1 MSSNEEPLCDEI
13 RPSPPYLSFLI
24 RVGILR
30 RTNEE
35 RGWPGIPGR
44 FLADFGYSSRPVL
57 FHWIQRNARPA
68 VAIRPYSETAEVPVT
83 ASQDPVYT

>member
-24 RVGILR
+24 RVGTTLGKSLFFVGILR

-68 VAIRPYSETAEVPVT
+68 VAIRP
-83 ASQDPVYT
+83 